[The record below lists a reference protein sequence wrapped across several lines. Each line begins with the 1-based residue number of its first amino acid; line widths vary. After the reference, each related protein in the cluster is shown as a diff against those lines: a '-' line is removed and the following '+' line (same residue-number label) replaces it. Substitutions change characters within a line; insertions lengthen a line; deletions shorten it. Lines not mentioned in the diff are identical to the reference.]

1 MTAFAIQLRD
11 GNVPRLF
18 VRIRLLHGVVFA
30 FFLSFFLLETPPL
43 FLGARLSKV
52 ISIWSLN
59 DTVSCTTGGGRNDLF
74 RFVEVVGRRS
84 MLHADVCV
92 IAVTW

>member
-1 MTAFAIQLRD
+1 MGTCQDYLYVLD
-11 GNVPRLF
+11 YCMELF
-18 VRIRLLHGVVFA
+18 PLS
-30 FFLSFFLLETPPL
+30 FFLSFGNPPPL

-59 DTVSCTTGGGRNDLF
+59 DTVSCTTGGGRNALF

>member
-18 VRIRLLHGVVFA
+18 VRIRLLHGVVSA
-30 FFLSFFLLETPPL
+30 FFLSFFWKPPPL